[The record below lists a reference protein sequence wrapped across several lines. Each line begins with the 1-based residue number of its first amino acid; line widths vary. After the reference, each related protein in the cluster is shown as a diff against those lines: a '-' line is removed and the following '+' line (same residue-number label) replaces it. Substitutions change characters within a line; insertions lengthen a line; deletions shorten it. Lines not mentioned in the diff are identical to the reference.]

1 MCAPDSIFQIASMT
15 KFFTGLLAAELA
27 EEGLLNVDE
36 PLSKRWPEFRL
47 SDSRWTEVTLRN
59 LLGQRAGLGSV
70 DWPYYWDPSLS
81 RETYV
86 ARLTG
91 VPMATGFREKF
102 SYANSNFIVAG
113 SYLERVTGKTWEDL
127 VLTRLAAPLNM
138 RKTGFQTISR

>member
-47 SDSRWTEVTLRN
+47 SNSRWTEVTLRN

-70 DWPYYWDPSLS
+70 DWPYY
-81 RETYV
+81 
-86 ARLTG
+86 
-91 VPMATGFREKF
+91 
-102 SYANSNFIVAG
+102 
-113 SYLERVTGKTWEDL
+113 
-127 VLTRLAAPLNM
+127 
-138 RKTGFQTISR
+138 